1 MKKIWLAAPIAVA
14 VAATPFVIAHKAEQ
28 NFDAGVQ
35 DVSSYLAFNGLPV
48 ELTVQKYEKGF
59 LSSKA
64 INRLQLSPEFQNMMG
79 TGGDQPVCLDLVT
92 EIQHDYMTLLQGGLL
107 TATTRVMP
115 LQNQADCGLAEV
127 FTSEKE
133 LADIYI
139 QQFGEEGPFTIE
151 SAFKID
157 GSNTIT
163 FSSKPVNLDKEIEG
177 KSLKINVTPMQGV
190 VGVSSTRDHVVAN
203 INWQGLNVTAH
214 NGEKVGDVKVGS
226 YTLKMEASQ
235 ILEHLWAGSSEQIIS
250 DIKVGGEDGQ
260 NFSISAITI
269 TGKDTVAENMVS
281 SAGSVNV
288 NDILYNGMDAGS
300 MALDLSFNNFETEA
314 TNRLVGIIKQINA
327 QATTTT
333 DPDKFMAELENQK
346 DAIVADLITLAKKA
360 DIKIDKWELK
370 LGENSFNANADLRMD
385 GVDQLSAEILK
396 EQPQALMANVLL
408 NAEGKLDEA
417 LVNSYADIM
426 VATQSSKMELTD
438 EDKAQ
443 MKEMLLMQ
451 FSNMAQMYVQMGFLN
466 YDEASAQYNAKVG
479 FAKGAL
485 IVNGQPFNPNGG

>member
-14 VAATPFVIAHKAEQ
+14 VAAAPFVIAHKAEQ

-64 INRLQLSPEFQNMMG
+64 INRLQLSPEFQSMMG

-92 EIQHDYMTLLQGGLL
+92 EIKHDYMTLLKGGLL

-133 LADIYI
+133 LADFYT

-163 FSSKPVNLDKEIEG
+163 FSSKPINVDKEEEG
-177 KSLKINVTPMQGV
+177 KSIKINVTPMQGV
-190 VGVSSTRDHVVAN
+190 IGVSPARDHVVAN
-203 INWQGLNVTAH
+203 INWQGLNVAAH

-226 YTLKMEASQ
+226 YTLKMEANQ
-235 ILEHLWAGSSEQIIS
+235 ILEHLWAGSSEQVIS
-250 DIKVGGEDGQ
+250 DIKIGSEDGQ
-260 NFSISAITI
+260 NFSVSTI
-269 TGKDTVAENMVS
+269 TLKGKDTIAENLLS
-281 SAGSVNV
+281 SAAFINV
-288 NDILYNGMDAGS
+288 NDMLYDGMDVGS
-300 MALDLSFNNFETEA
+300 MALNLSFNNFETEA
-314 TNRLVGIIKQINA
+314 TNRLVGVIKQINT
-327 QATTTT
+327 QATAST
-333 DPDKFMAELENQK
+333 DPDQFLTELENQK
-346 DAIVADLITLAKKA
+346 DIIVGDLITLAKKA

-385 GVDQLSAEILK
+385 GVDQLSADVLK
-396 EQPQALMANVLL
+396 EQPQVLMANVLL

-417 LVNSYADIM
+417 LVSSYADVM
-426 VATQSSKMELTD
+426 VAAQSKTMELTD

-451 FSNMAQMYVQMGFLN
+451 FSNMAQMYVQMGLLN
-466 YDEASAQYNAKVG
+466 YDEASSQYSAKVG
-479 FAKGAL
+479 FAKGGL
-485 IVNGQPFNPNGG
+485 TVNGQPFNPNGG